1 MALLLLTGGTFEWS
15 GDYSDSSQLWTS
27 SLRTEVDT
35 RALQQTAS
43 GGGSLVKTSSTVTA
57 DDGSFWMKW
66 GETTL
71 CKKET
76 FVPAFARSLTPN
88 ASLILQRI
96 SFGTLRMRAR
106 ATPGSSARP
115 TTAPLANG

>member
-66 GETTL
+66 GKSTL
-71 CKKET
+71 
-76 FVPAFARSLTPN
+76 
-88 ASLILQRI
+88 
-96 SFGTLRMRAR
+96 
-106 ATPGSSARP
+106 
-115 TTAPLANG
+115 